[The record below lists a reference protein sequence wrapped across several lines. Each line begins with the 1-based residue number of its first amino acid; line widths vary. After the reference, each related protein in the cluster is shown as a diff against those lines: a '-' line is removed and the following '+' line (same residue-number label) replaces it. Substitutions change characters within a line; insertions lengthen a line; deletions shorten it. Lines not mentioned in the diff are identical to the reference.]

1 MFYVATITLILKPH
15 KDIMSKE
22 IYRPNLLV
30 NIDVKTLKNISK
42 PNTAISTKRYIMII
56 FGLFYECIIG
66 LSLKSNQC
74 TSPINENNHV
84 TISIDKEKAYDRIQF
99 FSMIKCLSKL

>member
-1 MFYVATITLILKPH
+1 
-15 KDIMSKE
+15 
-22 IYRPNLLV
+22 
-30 NIDVKTLKNISK
+30 
-42 PNTAISTKRYIMII
+42 MII

-66 LSLKSNQC
+66 LSLKNNQC